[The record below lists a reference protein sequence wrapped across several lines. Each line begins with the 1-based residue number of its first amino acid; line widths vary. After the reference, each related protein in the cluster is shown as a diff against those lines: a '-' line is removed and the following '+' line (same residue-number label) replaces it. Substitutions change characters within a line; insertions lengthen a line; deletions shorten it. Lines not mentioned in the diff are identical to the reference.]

1 MVMATKYNVTKGNMM
16 ANHFEMKVLTCYHF
30 RENNPLLTDVN
41 GSIISLG
48 KNLIWRHF
56 EHHPGWG
63 CSHSAVQS
71 NIIKAS
77 FLVSLSK
84 LVPKL

>member
-1 MVMATKYNVTKGNMM
+1 M

-41 GSIISLG
+41 GFILSFG
-48 KNLIWRHF
+48 KNLIWRHI
-56 EHHPGWG
+56 EHHPGWD